1 MRVRPWWVLLVPLL
15 CGACTGLQVG
25 EAVPILPEDTASPS
39 PQPQVAQPWW
49 PGQFQKGIQVYWH
62 INGPDSSLQ
71 QTATQDLNYIVGL
84 GANSVGISFPIYTD
98 GATPTRVYVG
108 PETPSVHSLS
118 IVLAAAKARKLR
130 VMLRPLIE
138 ETNIKD
144 AGQWRGT
151 IEPPNS
157 TTWFADYD
165 RLLVVYAQLA
175 QQYGVEE
182 LVAATELSSLQS
194 QTAQWTALNEQ
205 IQAAGYAG
213 LVSYATN
220 WNKFTPVPFQALG
233 LDAYVPVYVG
243 DDATIAQLT
252 DALASWF
259 NQLPLS
265 VRQILTVQEIGI
277 PALSG
282 AYTHPWLWGASTGVI
297 NTVVQ
302 ANWFTA
308 ACQAAKATQTVGI
321 YYWMLD
327 SNNDNPLQPDVTRQS
342 STSWVS
348 RPAEQSIKGCFSA

>member
-1 MRVRPWWVLLVPLL
+1 LVPLL

-25 EAVPILPEDTASPS
+25 EATPILREHTASPS
-39 PQPQVAQPWW
+39 PTPHVAQPWW
-49 PGQFQKGIQVYWH
+49 PGQFQNGIQIYWH
-62 INGPDSSLQ
+62 INGPASSLQ
-71 QTATQDLNYIVGL
+71 RTAAQDLNYIVGL

-98 GATPTRVYVG
+98 GAAPTRVYAG
-108 PETPSVHSLS
+108 PETPSVDSLS

-138 ETNIKD
+138 ETNIKT

-151 IEPPNS
+151 IEPPSN
-157 TTWFADYD
+157 TAWFADYD
-165 RLLVVYAQLA
+165 KLLVGYAELA

-194 QTAQWTALNEQ
+194 QTAQWTALSDQ
-205 IQAAGYAG
+205 IKAAGYAG
-213 LVSYATN
+213 VMSYAMN
-220 WNKFTPVPFQALG
+220 WNQFTAVPFQALG
-233 LDAYVPVYVG
+233 LDAYVPVYLG
-243 DDATIAQLT
+243 DDATVAELT
-252 DALASWF
+252 DALAAWL
-259 NQLPLS
+259 NQLTLS
-265 VRQILTVQEIGI
+265 VRQASTVQEVGI

-297 NTVVQ
+297 NTIVQ

-342 STSWVS
+342 STSWVG
-348 RPAEQSIKGCFSA
+348 RPAEQSIKSCFSG

>member
-1 MRVRPWWVLLVPLL
+1 VRFWWAVLVPLL

-25 EAVPILPEDTASPS
+25 EVTPIPPEDTASPS
-39 PQPQVAQPWW
+39 PPPHVAQPWW
-49 PGQFQKGIQVYWH
+49 PGQFQNGIQVYWH

-98 GATPTRVYVG
+98 GATPKRVYAG

-118 IVLAAAKARKLR
+118 IVLAAARARNLR

-138 ETNIKD
+138 ETNIKY

-151 IEPPNS
+151 IEPPS
-157 TTWFADYD
+157 IAAWFADYD
-165 RLLVVYAQLA
+165 RLLVGYAQLA
-175 QQYGVEE
+175 RQYGVEE

-194 QTAQWTALNEQ
+194 QTAEWTALNEQ

-213 LVSYATN
+213 VVSYATN

-243 DDATIAQLT
+243 DDATVAQLT
-252 DALASWF
+252 DALAAWI

-265 VRQILTVQEIGI
+265 VRQILTVQEVGI

-297 NTVVQ
+297 NTFVQ

-308 ACQAAKATQTVGI
+308 ACQAAKATQTGGI
-321 YYWMLD
+321 YFWMLD
-327 SNNDNPLQPDVTRQS
+327 SNNDNPLQLDVTRQS
-342 STSWVS
+342 STSWVG
-348 RPAEQSIKGCFSA
+348 RPAEQSIKRCFSA